1 MTADIIELGNR
12 STDQN
17 PENILNRAMAAN
29 LKNIIVIGES
39 PDGSVYFNIS
49 ASDIPLNN
57 WLLDC
62 AKKALLDNS
71 FPEVEE

>member
-1 MTADIIELGNR
+1 MGEVIELGNKA
-12 STDQN
+12 TDQK
-17 PENILNRAMAAN
+17 PECVLNKAMSAN
-29 LKNIIVIGES
+29 LKNTIVIGECS
-39 PDGSVYFNIS
+39 DGSVYFNIS

-71 FPEVEE
+71 FPEVDE